1 MQKTLLGKWVLV
13 LLLIFLSFSILTY
26 AKFVLLPL
34 TLAGLLAMLFMPI
47 SGWFER
53 KGISRAIASLL
64 CVLLFIAILAVV
76 IYFFIWQINAITQDV
91 SAIQSNVMNKIHQL
105 EMFLY
110 KSFGI
115 SPSSQEQIIKGKTPD
130 GLGNIISSFMGSLIF
145 FITNFVIMLVY
156 LFMLLYSRRHL
167 KIFILKLVPDN
178 QKAKTERIISAS
190 SKATQHYLFGFGLL
204 VTLLWILYS
213 ISFSIIGV
221 KNPVFFA
228 SLCGL
233 LEVIPFV
240 GSLTGITFTV
250 LMVISQGGSGAMIL
264 TVLIVYVIIQFTQFY
279 IIQPSL
285 LGGEVDIN
293 PLIAIVVLIIGEM
306 VWGLGGMVIAIPL
319 TGIAKIVFDNVEE
332 LHPYGYL
339 LGRHTS
345 SKQNVL
351 FKLRCWLRGKTLKKL
366 SSKRLK

>member
-13 LLLIFLSFSILTY
+13 LLLIFLSFSIIIY
-26 AKFVLLPL
+26 AKVLLLPL

-47 SGWFER
+47 SRWLEK
-53 KGISRAIASLL
+53 KGIGRALASLL
-64 CVLLFIAILAVV
+64 CVLLLILILAAV
-76 IYFFIWQINAITQDV
+76 IYFFISQINAITQDV
-91 SAIQSNVMNKIHQL
+91 SAIQRNVMSKIHEL

-115 SPSSQEQIIKGKTPD
+115 TPSSQEEIIKGKSHD
-130 GLGNIISSFMGSLIF
+130 GLGGMISSFMGSLIF
-145 FITNFVIMLVY
+145 FITNFIIMLVY
-156 LFMLLYSRRHL
+156 IFMLLYSRKHL
-167 KIFILKLVPDN
+167 KNFILKLIPDG
-178 QKAKTERIISAS
+178 QKEKTENIISAS

-221 KNPVFFA
+221 KNPVFFG

-240 GSLTGITFTV
+240 GSITGITLTI

-279 IIQPSL
+279 VIQPSL

-293 PLIAIVVLIIGEM
+293 PLIAIVVLILGEM
-306 VWGLGGMVIAIPL
+306 IWGLGGMVIAIPL
-319 TGIAKIVFDNVEE
+319 TGMAKIIFDNVEE
-332 LHPYGYL
+332 LRPYGYL
-339 LGRHTS
+339 LGRHS
-345 SKQNVL
+345 HSKENVL
-351 FKLRCWLRGKTLKKL
+351 LKIKHWFTGKAVNKGEVK
-366 SSKRLK
+366 

>member
-13 LLLIFLSFSILTY
+13 LLLIFLSFSILIY
-26 AKFVLLPL
+26 AKVLLLPL

-47 SGWFER
+47 SRWLER
-53 KGISRAIASLL
+53 KGIGRALASLL
-64 CVLLFIAILAVV
+64 CVLLLIAILTAV

-91 SAIQSNVMNKIHQL
+91 SAIQRNVMYKIHEL

-115 SPSSQEQIIKGKTPD
+115 TPSSQEEIIKGKNSD
-130 GLGNIISSFMGSLIF
+130 GLSSMISSFMGSLIF
-145 FITNFVIMLVY
+145 FVTNFIIMLVY
-156 LFMLLYSRRHL
+156 IFMLLFSRRHL
-167 KIFILKLVPDN
+167 KIFILKLIPAD
-178 QKAKTERIISAS
+178 QKEKTENIISAS

-204 VTLLWILYS
+204 VTMLWVLYS

-240 GSLTGITFTV
+240 GSITGITLTV

-279 IIQPSL
+279 VIQPSL

-293 PLIAIVVLIIGEM
+293 PLIAIIVLILGEM
-306 VWGLGGMVIAIPL
+306 IWGLGGMVIAIPL
-319 TGIAKIVFDNVEE
+319 TGMAKIVFDNVEE
-332 LHPYGYL
+332 LRPYGYL
-339 LGRHTS
+339 LGRHSHTKENIFLKFKHLFR
-345 SKQNVL
+345 SKAIN
-351 FKLRCWLRGKTLKKL
+351 KTEEK
-366 SSKRLK
+366 